1 MDDGRTTDGKLE
13 ALEAM
18 REEAMR
24 TKRSARAVV
33 KALAGRLA
41 RGGETSEEAR
51 AKTVEVVACALRA
64 GVRDDEEGDGDG
76 GVEEDARVG
85 VGGALVRGLWM
96 CSRDAC
102 ARAAGGGG
110 DGNLEGGGGD
120 GEERF
125 GGGWRERG
133 GRNRGAGA
141 EASVE

>member
-1 MDDGRTTDGKLE
+1 MDESRTTDGKLE

-18 REEAMR
+18 REEAM
-24 TKRSARAVV
+24 TDEKKREGGGE
-33 KALAGRLA
+33 ALAGRLA

-64 GVRDDEEGDGDG
+64 GVRDEEEGDGDG

-85 VGGALVRGLWM
+85 VGGVGARVVDVFERRVRE
-96 CSRDAC
+96 
-102 ARAAGGGG
+102 GGGG
-110 DGNLEGGGGD
+110 GGGRGGGGD

-133 GRNRGAGA
+133 GRKCGAGA

>member
-1 MDDGRTTDGKLE
+1 MDERWTTDAKLE

-18 REEAMR
+18 REDAMT
-24 TKRSARAVV
+24 TKTRARAAV

-64 GVRDDEEGDGDG
+64 GVGDEEGDGDG
-76 GVEEDARVG
+76 GVEEDARGGGAGG
-85 VGGALVRGLWM
+85 VGARVVDVFERRVRE
-96 CSRDAC
+96 
-102 ARAAGGGG
+102 GGGG
-110 DGNLEGGGGD
+110 GGGRGGGGD